1 MRRLLRL
8 SFLTAL
14 LFFIQPAS
22 AQETEV
28 FVPYFQWRVGE
39 ELVYK
44 VRYAF
49 ITVGTL
55 RFQVLR
61 QLQYRGRT
69 VYHCRLYIDSS
80 PGLPFVTIHDIYE
93 SYIDEDV
100 YAHHFWSYERKG
112 GYTLFS
118 EYDFDYQQNLAHVQ
132 LWRWTKTDTILEQ
145 DTIKQIPG
153 PVQDGLSILYF
164 ARSRVQ
170 KLKGSY
176 EVAAFVFGDLKYAII
191 NFYGGTKKVKV
202 KGEKLRGFYLDG
214 KLKFVGIAGIK
225 EDFKG
230 WFSLDPQAVPL
241 RANMKAFIGSVR
253 ILLHSWQEW
262 DAPGSIRFKNA
273 SPSAVTGK
281 DSLNYAP

>member
-1 MRRLLRL
+1 MIRWLWIVLVVN
-8 SFLTAL
+8 FVCFCQPTAAQQDTT
-14 LFFIQPAS
+14 FI
-22 AQETEV
+22 
-28 FVPYFQWRVGE
+28 PYFKWQVGE

-49 ITVGTL
+49 LTVGTL

-61 QLQYRGRT
+61 QLEYRGRT

-80 PGLPFVTIHDIYE
+80 PSLPFVSIHDVYE
-93 SYIDEDV
+93 SYIDEEV
-100 YAHHFWSYERKG
+100 YTHHFWSYEHEG
-112 GYTLFS
+112 EDILFS
-118 EYDFDYQQNLAHVQ
+118 DYDFDYQRNLAHVQ
-132 LWRWTKTDTILEQ
+132 IWRWSKSDTLLEE
-145 DTIKQIPG
+145 DTLKHIPG

-170 KLKGSY
+170 QLKGSFQ
-176 EVAAFVFGDLKYAII
+176 VAAFVFGDLKYAVI
-191 NFYGGTKKVKV
+191 NFFGGTRKVKV
-202 KGEKLRGFYLDG
+202 KGEKLDGFFLDG

-230 WFSLDPQAVPL
+230 WFSRDPQAVPL

-253 ILLHSWQEW
+253 ILLHSWQAW
-262 DAPGSIRFKNA
+262 QAPEAIRAKNA

-281 DSLNYAP
+281 DSLFYAP